1 MKNVFVN
8 GGDQIV
14 TRQYMTRLVLVVV
27 SKATHSAALRTIADK
42 KYQHESI

>member
-27 SKATHSAALRTIADK
+27 SKATHSSIAD
-42 KYQHESI
+42 YCGQEVRMVPT